1 MASLEQSR
9 AQVTEAYDAGRRV
22 GFAVSAL
29 AMSLVAF
36 LSLLGAE
43 KAILAIVLG
52 AVAVR
57 GGRPGTLARR
67 LGIAAMAVSVVFLV
81 TAAVVLALF
90 WGRFVEA
97 IKTLQQLS

>member
-1 MASLEQSR
+1 MASPNQARE
-9 AQVTEAYDAGRRV
+9 QVTEAYDAGRRV

-57 GGRPGTLARR
+57 GGQPGTLARR
-67 LGIAAMAVSVVFLV
+67 LGIAAMAISVVFLA

-90 WGRFVEA
+90 WGRFVEV
-97 IKTLQQLS
+97 IKALQQLS

>member
-67 LGIAAMAVSVVFLV
+67 LGIAMAVSVVFLV

>member
-1 MASLEQSR
+1 MASPNQARE
-9 AQVTEAYDAGRRV
+9 QVTEAYDAGRRV

-67 LGIAAMAVSVVFLV
+67 LGIAAMAISVVFLA

-90 WGRFVEA
+90 WGRFVEV
-97 IKTLQQLS
+97 IKALQQLS